1 MISGAARERP
11 TTGAPAAATYEAVVV
26 PRYTRHFARLILEE
40 LPASVRG
47 SVLDLGCGTGHP
59 TFELLPRL
67 MEGAKLVAIDHD
79 AGLLDLA
86 RRKSWSAVGQ
96 RVFFK
101 VESAERLSFGDGV
114 FDTVVANLLL
124 DDLEDSRVALR
135 EIHRVLAPGGRA
147 LLTRS
152 LTGTFEEVLD
162 MLDEIGLRLDLPS
175 LSTNVARLRD
185 QTPEPEGLVE
195 GAHAAGFDTARVVT
209 RELRLS
215 YGNAAEL
222 FSDRLLA
229 YLAMDDWRRAASEGT
244 GRDADELLRDAERA
258 LDTYFGGRALS
269 LRVHAGL
276 LLAGRA
282 QDS

>member
-1 MISGAARERP
+1 M
-11 TTGAPAAATYEAVVV
+11 AAAYEAVVV
-26 PRYTRHFARLILEE
+26 PRFTRHFARMILEE

-79 AGLLDLA
+79 SGLLDLA

-101 VESAERLSFGDGV
+101 VEAAERLSFGDGV

-124 DDLEDSRVALR
+124 DDFEDSSGAMR

-147 LLTRS
+147 LLTRC
-152 LTGTFEEVLD
+152 LAGTFEEVLD
-162 MLDEIGLRLDLPS
+162 MLDELGLKRELPT
-175 LSTNVARLRD
+175 LSANVAQLRARNP
-185 QTPEPEGLVE
+185 TPQELVE
-195 GAHAAGFDTARVVT
+195 RARAAGFDDARVVT
-209 RELRLS
+209 RELRLPYANS
-215 YGNAAEL
+215 GEL
-222 FSDRLLA
+222 FADRLLA
-229 YLAMDDWRRAASEGT
+229 YVAMDEWRSAASEGT
-244 GRDADELLRDAERA
+244 GQDADEILREAEHA
-258 LDTYFGGRALS
+258 LATYFGGHALS

-276 LLAGRA
+276 LVADRA
-282 QDS
+282 QNAQ